1 MNPEGNIE
9 LYRLLK
15 EWDPLGLEAEDFD
28 YDAEIYD
35 SMEVLHRTGD
45 AESASRGIQ
54 QVFLHS
60 FETEIPLEKI
70 RPTAEKGLEIV
81 ELYKAP

>member
-35 SMEVLHRTGD
+35 IMEVLHRTKNAGL
-45 AESASRGIQ
+45 ASREIQ
-54 QVFLHS
+54 QIFLYS
-60 FETEIPLEKI
+60 FEMEIPLEKI
-70 RPTAEKGLEIV
+70 RPVAEKGLEIV

>member
-45 AESASRGIQ
+45 AEQAGREIQ
-54 QVFLHS
+54 QIFLHS
-60 FETEIPLEKI
+60 FEMEIPLEKI
-70 RPTAEKGLEIV
+70 RPVAEKGLEIV